1 MNFDVTVK
9 IVRASLIAACY
20 VALTTLFGPLSFQ
33 ATQVRISEALTLL
46 PFIFPEAIP
55 GIFIGCLVA
64 NILGGAFGL
73 WDIILGS
80 LASLLAAWLTS
91 KAPNLYWAALPPV
104 LVNAVVVGGYIAHI
118 TKTPFL
124 LVFLQVGVGQLIACY
139 ALGIP
144 LVRLLQRLG
153 FVKGEEMNKT
163 LL

>member
-1 MNFDVTVK
+1 MNFDMTIK

-20 VALTTLFGPLSFQ
+20 VALTTLFAPLSFQ

-55 GIFIGCLVA
+55 GVFVGCLVA
-64 NILGGAFGL
+64 NVIGGTFGL

-80 LASLLAAWLTS
+80 FASLFAAWLTS

-104 LVNAVVVGGYIAHI
+104 LVNAVVVGGYIAYL
-118 TKTPFL
+118 TKTPFW

-153 FVKGEEMNKT
+153 LSDEKNSQNS